1 MQEEKKMKKNDVKKV
16 ILPDSEIPKQW
27 YNIQA
32 DLPTPLDPYYS
43 GQTMKPATPDEM
55 LAIFPKTL
63 IDQEFS
69 TERYIDIPESVREMY
84 RQFRPSPLFRATE
97 LEKALGT
104 PARIYYK
111 YEGGN
116 ATGSHKLNTAI
127 AQAYYNKE
135 AGIAKIATETG
146 AGQWGSALSMACQH
160 FGLGLEIFMVR
171 CSFDQKPFRRIFM
184 ETFGAT
190 VHSSPSTLTQ
200 SGLKIREMYPDTQG
214 SLGVAISEA
223 VEVAATHA
231 DTNYSLG
238 SVLNHVCLHQ
248 SVIGLEAQKQME
260 ILDETPDVV
269 IACIGGG
276 SNFGGMVFPFMKDK
290 LNGKSKM
297 RFIGVE
303 PTACPT
309 MTRGVYAYDY
319 GDTAGVAPIV
329 KMYTLGSGYMPQSI
343 HAGGLRYH
351 GMSAIVSK
359 LYHEGYMEAKAYD
372 QMSVFDAAIQF
383 ARTEG
388 IVPAPESAHAIRCA
402 IDEALEAKKTGEEKV
417 ILFNLSGNGYFDM
430 YAYDKYLRGEMPDSS
445 VSDAEIQK
453 SLKTLPKIP

>member
-1 MQEEKKMKKNDVKKV
+1 MNKHDVKKV
-16 ILPDSEIPKQW
+16 ILPESEIPKQW

-43 GQTMKPATPDEM
+43 GQTLKPAVPDDM
-55 LAIFPKTL
+55 LAIFPKAL

-69 TERYIDIPESVREMY
+69 KDRYIDIPEPVREMY
-84 RQFRPSPLFRATE
+84 KQFRPTPLYRATE

-160 FGLGLEIFMVR
+160 FGLGLEVFMVK

-184 ETFGAT
+184 ETFNAK
-190 VHSSPSTLTQ
+190 VHSSPTNLTMA
-200 SGLKIREMYPDTQG
+200 GRKVLEMYPNTQG
-214 SLGVAISEA
+214 SLGIAISEA
-223 VEVAATHA
+223 VEVAAMNA

-238 SVLNHVCLHQ
+238 SVLNHVCMHQ
-248 SVIGLEAQKQME
+248 TVIGIEAQKQME
-260 ILDETPDVV
+260 LIDETPDVV
-269 IACIGGG
+269 IGCIGGG
-276 SNFGGMVFPFMKDK
+276 SNFAGITFPFMKEK
-290 LNGKSKM
+290 LSGHSNI

-309 MTRGVYAYDY
+309 LTRGIYTYDY
-319 GDTAGVAPIV
+319 GDTVGMAPIV
-329 KMYTLGSGYMPQSI
+329 KMYTLGASYMPQSI

-351 GMSAIVSK
+351 GMSGIISK

-372 QMSVFDAAIQF
+372 QKAVFDAAIQF

-388 IVPAPESAHAIRCA
+388 IVPAPESSHAIRAA
-402 IDEALEAKKTGEEKV
+402 IDEALLAKETGEEKV

-430 YAYDKYLRGEMPDSS
+430 YAYDMYLHGDMKDSS
-445 VSDAEIQK
+445 VCDEDIQK
-453 SLKTLPKIP
+453 SLANLPNIVEE

>member
-1 MQEEKKMKKNDVKKV
+1 MKKNDVKKI
-16 ILPDSEIPKQW
+16 ILPESEIPYQW

-32 DLPTPLDPYYS
+32 DLPTPLAPYYS
-43 GQTMKPATPDEM
+43 GQTMKPAVPEDM
-55 LAIFPKTL
+55 LAIFPKAL
-63 IDQEFS
+63 IEQEFS
-69 TERYIDIPESVREMY
+69 QERYIDIPEPVREMY
-84 RQFRPSPLFRATE
+84 KQFRPSPLYRATE

-135 AGIAKIATETG
+135 AGIKKIATETG

-160 FGLGLEIFMVR
+160 FGLGLEIFMVK

-190 VHSSPSTLTQ
+190 VHSSPTTITQ
-200 SGLKIREMYPDTQG
+200 CGLKMRELYPDTEG
-214 SLGVAISEA
+214 SLGIAISEA
-223 VEVAATHA
+223 VEVAATHD

-238 SVLNHVCLHQ
+238 SVLNHVCMHQ
-248 SVIGLEAQKQME
+248 TVIGLEAQKQLE
-260 ILDETPDVV
+260 LVDETPDII
-269 IACIGGG
+269 IACTGGG
-276 SNFGGMVFPFMKDK
+276 SNFAGLVFPFMKDK
-290 LNGKSKM
+290 IKGNSKT

-309 MTRGVYAYDY
+309 LTRGTFAFDY

-329 KMYTLGSGYMPQSI
+329 KMYTLGASYMPQGI

-351 GMSAIVSK
+351 GMSGIVSK
-359 LYHEGYMEAKAYD
+359 LYNEGYMEARAYD
-372 QMSVFDAAIQF
+372 QNSVFDAAIQF

-388 IVPAPESAHAIRCA
+388 IVPAPESAHAIRAA
-402 IDEALEAKKTGEEKV
+402 IDEALIAKETGEEKV
-417 ILFNLSGNGYFDM
+417 IVFNLSGNGYFDM
-430 YAYDKYLRGEMPDSS
+430 YAYDMYLRGDMKDSC
-445 VSDAEIQK
+445 VSDEEIQK
-453 SLKTLPKIP
+453 SLAGVPVIG

>member
-1 MQEEKKMKKNDVKKV
+1 MNRDDVKKI
-16 ILPDSEIPKQW
+16 ILPESEIPKQW

-43 GQTMKPATPDEM
+43 GQTLKPAMPEDM
-55 LAIFPKTL
+55 LAIFPKVL
-63 IDQEFS
+63 IEQEFAK
-69 TERYIDIPESVREMY
+69 ERYIDIPEPVREMY
-84 RQFRPSPLFRATE
+84 KQFRPSPLYRATE

-135 AGIAKIATETG
+135 AGIKKIATETG

-160 FGLGLEIFMVR
+160 FGMDLEVFMVK

-184 ETFGAT
+184 ETFGGI

-200 SGLKIREMYPDTQG
+200 SGLKMRELYPDTQG
-214 SLGVAISEA
+214 SLGIAISEA

-238 SVLNHVCLHQ
+238 SVLNHVCMHQ
-248 SVIGLEAQKQME
+248 TVIGLEAQKQLE
-260 ILDETPDVV
+260 LVDETPDVV
-269 IACIGGG
+269 IACVGGG
-276 SNFGGMVFPFMKDK
+276 SNFAGLVFPFMKDK
-290 LNGKSKM
+290 LKGKSNM
-297 RFIGVE
+297 RFVGVE

-309 MTRGVYAYDY
+309 LTRGKYAFDF

-329 KMYTLGSGYMPQSI
+329 KMYTLGAGYMPQSI

-351 GMSAIVSK
+351 GMSGIVSK
-359 LYHEGYMEAKAYD
+359 LYNEGYMEAKAYD

-388 IVPAPESAHAIRCA
+388 IVPAPESAHAIRAA
-402 IDEALEAKKTGEEKV
+402 IDEALEAKVTGEEKV

-430 YAYDKYLRGEMPDSS
+430 YAYDMYLRGEMKDSS
-445 VSDAEIQK
+445 VSDEDIQM
-453 SLKTLPKIP
+453 SLSGIPKIQ

>member
-1 MQEEKKMKKNDVKKV
+1 MNRNDVKKI
-16 ILPDSEIPKQW
+16 ILPESEIPKQW

-43 GQTMKPATPDEM
+43 GQTMKPAMPEDM
-55 LAIFPKTL
+55 LAIFPKVL
-63 IDQEFS
+63 IEQEFS
-69 TERYIDIPESVREMY
+69 TERYIDIPEPVREMY
-84 RQFRPSPLFRATE
+84 KQFRPSPLYRATE
-97 LEKALGT
+97 LEKALDT

-135 AGIAKIATETG
+135 AGIKKIATETG

-160 FGLGLEIFMVR
+160 FGMDLEVFMVK
-171 CSFDQKPFRRIFM
+171 CSFEQKPFRRIFM
-184 ETFGAT
+184 ETFGAK

-200 SGLKIREMYPDTQG
+200 SGLKISEMYPDTQG

-238 SVLNHVCLHQ
+238 SVLNHVCMHQ
-248 SVIGLEAQKQME
+248 TVIGLESQKQLE
-260 ILDETPDVV
+260 LVDETPDVV

-276 SNFGGMVFPFMKDK
+276 SNYGGMVFPFMKDK
-290 LNGKSKM
+290 LLGKSKM

-309 MTRGVYAYDY
+309 LTRGTYAYDF

-329 KMYTLGSGYMPQSI
+329 KMYTLGAGYMPQSI

-351 GMSAIVSK
+351 GMSSIVSK
-359 LYHEGYMEAKAYD
+359 LYHEGYMEARAYD
-372 QMSVFDAAIQF
+372 QIAVFDAAILF

-388 IVPAPESAHAIRCA
+388 IVPAPESAHAIRAA
-402 IDEALEAKKTGEEKV
+402 IDEALAAKESGEEKV

-430 YAYDKYLRGEMPDSS
+430 YAYDMYLRGEMKDSS
-445 VSDAEIQK
+445 VSDEQIQK
-453 SLKTLPKIP
+453 SLAGVPNIQ